1 MAEGPAVA
9 QLAQDNPDLYVLG
22 LGAQDS
28 LDFAYQFVA
37 NVGLADSEITLVWD
51 PSFDS
56 WREFGIRTQPYWIL
70 YDSQGNEVTS
80 QPGAI
85 DLAAVQA
92 VLDAA

>member
-9 QLAQDNPDLYVLG
+9 QLAQENPDLHVLG

-28 LDFAYQFVA
+28 LEFAYDFVS
-37 NVGLADSEITLVWD
+37 NVGLADSDITMVWD

-56 WREFGIRTQPYWIL
+56 WRQFGIRSQPYWIL
-70 YDSQGNEVTS
+70 FDAQGNEVTS
-80 QPGAI
+80 RPGAV

-92 VLDAA
+92 VLEAA

>member
-9 QLAQDNPDLYVLG
+9 QLAQDNRDLNVLG

-28 LDFAYQFVA
+28 LEFANDFVA
-37 NVGLADSEITLVWD
+37 RVGLADSDITLVWD

-56 WREFGIRTQPYWIL
+56 WRELGIRTQPYWIL
-70 YDSQGNEVTS
+70 YDAFGNEVTS
-80 QPGAI
+80 SPGAV

-92 VLDAA
+92 VLDA